1 MRYHAVRS
9 SFLARAVLRTALLYW
24 CVLSLTFA
32 LLRLA
37 PGDPTTF
44 LLPPGASAADVARAR
59 AQFGLDR
66 TVAVQYAR
74 WVRTT
79 LHGDLGESFA
89 EHRPV
94 HAVLA
99 GALPV
104 SLALGGASLV
114 LSFLIGT
121 GAGLLQAAR
130 HRSAT
135 DHVITVLSV
144 VLVASPAFW
153 LGLGAIA
160 LFTYGAA
167 MLNLPPWMRLPA
179 LGTST
184 PGSDLSG
191 IAHVADVARHA
202 VLPVA
207 LLAAIGAAGVAR
219 YARMS
224 ALDLMRADWLRTA
237 RAKGVGE
244 RRLLATH
251 VLANLRAPLVTL
263 FFLALPGVVAGSVFV
278 ESVFGWPGMGRLMV
292 GAIVSRDY
300 PVVLGC
306 ATTYAA
312 VVLIANLAG
321 ELLLPW
327 ADPRLAE

>member
-44 LLPPGASAADVARAR
+44 LLPPGASAAEVARAR
-59 AQFGLDR
+59 ARLGLDR
-66 TVAVQYAR
+66 PMAVQYAR
-74 WVRTT
+74 WLRAT

-89 EHRPV
+89 EHRAV
-94 HAVLA
+94 RAVLA
-99 GALPV
+99 DAMPV
-104 SLALGGASLV
+104 SLALGGASLM
-114 LSFLIGT
+114 LSFVVGAA
-121 GAGLLQAAR
+121 AGLLQAAR
-130 HRSAT
+130 HRSPA
-135 DHVITVLSV
+135 DRAITVLSV

-160 LFTYGAA
+160 VFTYVAS
-167 MLNLPPWMRLPA
+167 MLSFPAWLRLPA

-184 PGSDLSG
+184 PGAELAG
-191 IAHVADVARHA
+191 VAHLADVARHA
-202 VLPVA
+202 VLPVT

-237 RAKGVGE
+237 RAKGLGE
-244 RRLLATH
+244 GRVFATH
-251 VLANLRAPLVTL
+251 VLANLRAPLMTL

-306 ATTYAA
+306 ATAYAA
-312 VVLIANLAG
+312 VVLIANLLG

-327 ADPRLAE
+327 ADPSLAT